1 MKKLIE
7 KLLEKLAR
15 WIARQ
20 NAEADAARKAETA
33 PPPDAP
39 AAEPAVPPPGASPAE
54 PAVPPPGASAGD
66 DVSPSLLDWCWGGF
80 RGAAAMPA
88 DGVAI
93 SSLRVTSSGLSYKWA
108 SGGCERLGAV
118 SRDDYHHTVASL
130 FCRIGGRWRGGKF
143 DWASTSRTTRDFKN
157 IRDGYV
163 GWRADAIEAADAYA
177 FVIVSADGK
186 RRTNIVMEARK

>member
-20 NAEADAARKAETA
+20 NAAADAAREAETSGGS
-33 PPPDAP
+33 
-39 AAEPAVPPPGASPAE
+39 AAETSAPVQTSAQAETSATAETSLGAA
-54 PAVPPPGASAGD
+54 AD

-80 RGAAAMPA
+80 KGAAAMPA